1 MTYNLVEIQKR
12 QESTDKFVQKVGK
25 TLWHYTSFPALD
37 GILNKKEIWFGSAT
51 NVNDSTEVIGFI
63 DNLKQNIK
71 NSITQN
77 NIKPTCDVDKIFKEI
92 YDRTSQKHLF
102 MFCLSQALDDAAQW
116 DRYADYGRG
125 VAIEFNTEALH
136 NLLYYH
142 GMIIGEQYYTQET
155 RDHELYKLLSSYIS
169 TGILEGFSNLDGFID
184 NLVLCAFIHK
194 HPTFTAEKEIRIA
207 PYFVNDNDS
216 HIGYQTFNII
226 KEVYVL
232 KLNEVLEKENMHM
245 EDIISSIIIGP
256 RSLQSKRDLE
266 NYCRHLGYDKLAQN
280 IKISDCPLR

>member
-37 GILNKKEIWFGSAT
+37 GILRKKEIWFGSAT
-51 NVNDSTEVIGFI
+51 NVNDAKEVIGFI
-63 DNLKQNIK
+63 DNLKQNIE
-71 NSITQN
+71 NGLTQN
-77 NIKPTCDVDKIFKEI
+77 NIKPKCDVDKIFKEI

-102 MFCLSQALDDAAQW
+102 MFCLSQALNDAAQW

-136 NLLYYH
+136 NLL
-142 GMIIGEQYYTQET
+142 
-155 RDHELYKLLSSYIS
+155 SSYIK
-169 TGILEGFSNLDGFID
+169 TENLGGFSNLDGFID
-184 NLVLCAFIHK
+184 NLVLCGFVHK
-194 HPTFTAEKEIRIA
+194 HPSFVSEKEVRIA
-207 PYFVNDNDS
+207 PYFIMDDDP
-216 HIGYQTFNII
+216 HISYKTFNII

-232 KLNEVLEKENMHM
+232 NLNKLLEEEKMKM

>member
-37 GILNKKEIWFGSAT
+37 GILRKKKIWFGSAT
-51 NVNDSTEVIGFI
+51 NVNDAKEVIGFI
-63 DNLKQNIK
+63 DNLKQNIE
-71 NSITQN
+71 NGLTQN
-77 NIKPTCDVDKIFKEI
+77 NIKPKCDVDKIFKEI

-116 DRYADYGRG
+116 DRYADHGRG

-169 TGILEGFSNLDGFID
+169 TGIFIFSERSSPLFLHAFSKQADCLHRYAPRPFLRPVVSITSSSSGVRMTRSISFLLFI
-184 NLVLCAFIHK
+184 
-194 HPTFTAEKEIRIA
+194 
-207 PYFVNDNDS
+207 S
-216 HIGYQTFNII
+216 
-226 KEVYVL
+226 
-232 KLNEVLEKENMHM
+232 
-245 EDIISSIIIGP
+245 
-256 RSLQSKRDLE
+256 
-266 NYCRHLGYDKLAQN
+266 
-280 IKISDCPLR
+280 

>member
-37 GILNKKEIWFGSAT
+37 GILRKKEIWFGSAT
-51 NVNDSTEVIGFI
+51 NVNDAKEVIGFI
-63 DNLKQNIK
+63 DNLKQNIE
-71 NSITQN
+71 NGLTQN
-77 NIKPTCDVDKIFKEI
+77 NIKPKCDVDKIFKEI

-102 MFCLSQALDDAAQW
+102 MFCLSQ
-116 DRYADYGRG
+116 
-125 VAIEFNTEALH
+125 ALH

-184 NLVLCAFIHK
+184 NLALCALIHK

-207 PYFVNDNDS
+207 PYFVTDNDS
-216 HIGYQTFNII
+216 NIEYKTFNII
-226 KEVYVL
+226 KEFYIL
-232 KLNEVLEKENMHM
+232 DLQKVLETENMHR
-245 EDIISSIIIGP
+245 EDIINSIIIGP
-256 RSLQSKRDLE
+256 RSSQNPKDLE
-266 NYCRHLGYDKLAQN
+266 NYCRHLGLHKLAQN
-280 IKISDCPLR
+280 IKVSDCPLR

>member
-37 GILNKKEIWFGSAT
+37 GILRKKKIWFGSAT
-51 NVNDSTEVIGFI
+51 NVNDAKEVIGFI
-63 DNLKQNIK
+63 DNLKQNIE
-71 NSITQN
+71 NGLTQN
-77 NIKPTCDVDKIFKEI
+77 NIKPKCDVDKIFKEI

-116 DRYADYGRG
+116 DRYADHGRG

-155 RDHELYKLLSSYIS
+155 RIMNY
-169 TGILEGFSNLDGFID
+169 T
-184 NLVLCAFIHK
+184 
-194 HPTFTAEKEIRIA
+194 
-207 PYFVNDNDS
+207 
-216 HIGYQTFNII
+216 
-226 KEVYVL
+226 
-232 KLNEVLEKENMHM
+232 
-245 EDIISSIIIGP
+245 
-256 RSLQSKRDLE
+256 
-266 NYCRHLGYDKLAQN
+266 NYCLH
-280 IKISDCPLR
+280 IFPLEFWKDFPT